1 MEKIKEI
8 KVSGRIYGAGEKLE
22 IFIPNNPDNPT
33 TSWCTIYGKNGSG
46 KTTLSK
52 ALWNYSHPDGVSLET
67 DLPSFFYSRE
77 QYSTRELL
85 CIQ

>member
-33 TSWCTIYGKNGSG
+33 TSWCTIYGKNGPPLKG
-46 KTTLSK
+46 F
-52 ALWNYSHPDGVSLET
+52 PG
-67 DLPSFFYSRE
+67 
-77 QYSTRELL
+77 
-85 CIQ
+85 IQAEF